1 MSNNP
6 ETKPKGR
13 LRALALRLLP
23 SAALLLAGLASHA
36 PLGAQSAQD
45 VMVAIFEPDGE
56 ARNYKVAARN
66 AFIEA
71 VSAATGFQVIDRLK
85 TDRVLKELGFQR
97 ESGLISNEKE
107 IRAAGEQLGVD
118 VIFVSEVEEHPD
130 SVEVSC
136 QAIDVTSGRI
146 VASKSEI
153 VEGATTKQFREACLR
168 MVGEMLKVINKNKTG
183 KAGSAASVLPG
194 LDSELLRMITNNKSN
209 AKWNRSKDSYKVTV
223 DLAGVKIAQN
233 RSYDTP
239 MSIVSGTIQ
248 VTLTDTTTDESSET
262 EVELDKF
269 SEMGDDRIRD
279 KIKKQVQPKLNEIIR
294 ELLSGL
300 GE

>member
-6 ETKPKGR
+6 EPKPKGR
-13 LRALALRLLP
+13 LRSLALRLLP
-23 SAALLLAGLASHA
+23 SAALLLAGLPFAG

-45 VMVAIFEPDGE
+45 IMVAVFEPDGE

-71 VSAATGFQVIDRLK
+71 VSAATGFQVIDRMR

-97 ESGLISNEKE
+97 ESGLITDEKQ
-107 IRAAGEQLGVD
+107 IRETGKQMGVGI
-118 VIFVSEVEEHPD
+118 IFVSEVEEHPD
-130 SVEVSC
+130 AVEVSC
-136 QAIDVTSGRI
+136 QAIDVESGR
-146 VASKSEI
+146 VMASKSEI
-153 VEGATTKQFREACLR
+153 VEGATTRQFKEACLR
-168 MVGEMLKVINKNKTG
+168 MVGEMLKVIKKNASGT
-183 KAGSAASVLPG
+183 AGSAASVLPG
-194 LDSELLRMITNNKSN
+194 LEAELLRMITNNKSN
-209 AKWNRSKDSYKVTV
+209 ARWNRSKDSYKVTV

-248 VTLTDTTTDESSET
+248 VTLTDTSTDESSET
-262 EVELDKF
+262 EVELDRF
-269 SEMGDDRIRD
+269 SEMGDDRVRD

-300 GE
+300 RD